1 MTRSGAASFAASFAG
16 RARVASGTGPT
27 RKTQTYRVEVVDES
41 LVLVLDATG
50 GPVLRAPLP
59 RVRAGALGR
68 AGAVVLEVDGAPLL
82 LDFTERRRPGTGPA
96 HVVRRAVSALR
107 GRRVRRAFLTAT
119 RRTR

>member
-1 MTRSGAASFAASFAG
+1 MTRSGAASFAAG
-16 RARVASGTGPT
+16 ARVASGTAPT
-27 RKTQTYRVEVVDES
+27 RKTQPYRVEVVDGS

-50 GPVLRAPLP
+50 DPVLRAPLP
-59 RVRAGALGR
+59 RLRARPLGR

-82 LDFTERRRPGTGPA
+82 VDFTERPRPGTGPA
-96 HVVRRAVSALR
+96 HVVRRAAAALR